1 MAEELTRYKALPLPL
16 RVYFLAAVA
25 IGIVLSVYCVFG
37 FRIKGFVFLNSG
49 YYFLLFGIFIS
60 CVFLILPK
68 NRKLLWYDLV
78 LSVVILAICLYFFSK
93 ANEIAMIGWSP
104 ASTFNLILGVI
115 FLVIVLEGCR
125 RASGSI
131 AVPIVAILFGIYPL
145 IASFFPGIL
154 CGIQY
159 SFPRAVSFYVFSE
172 DGVLGIPGRIM
183 GNILI
188 GFLILTGFLLASGAG
203 KYFIDVALALLGKYR
218 GGPAKV
224 SILSSAL
231 FGMLSGSPGANVVG
245 TGTFTIPAMK
255 RTGYPPHYAGA
266 VEACASTGGGIMPP
280 VMGTVAFVMAAFI
293 QVPYSTV
300 VVAAIIPAILYYYGL
315 MVQADVYA
323 AKIGI
328 KGLPKEEIPSL
339 WGVLKKA
346 WPLALVIVFLIWGLI
361 FMRWEN
367 DTPYYATGLLLVL
380 CFANRETMITPRKF
394 IEGLYVTGRTITTIM
409 NIILPAGIIIAAIK
423 ATGVGAAFTS
433 GIVTVGGGNL
443 YLIMLI
449 GVAACYVMGM
459 VGLLISAYI
468 FLAMTLAPAMIQLGG
483 LNVIAVHLFIVY
495 YTLLSF
501 ITPPVASAAFVASA
515 IAGAPAM
522 KVGLTSMRLGIVLLF
537 IPFFFVFKP
546 ALILQGSLLETI
558 YLFALCLIGIAFLGA
573 GLEGYLWK
581 LGKIQIWTRV
591 LIIIG
596 GFLIALPEGFS
607 SIAGAVIVILT
618 LVIALRR
625 KRFKTEQSVAIK

>member
-1 MAEELTRYKALPLPL
+1 
-16 RVYFLAAVA
+16 
-25 IGIVLSVYCVFG
+25 
-37 FRIKGFVFLNSG
+37 
-49 YYFLLFGIFIS
+49 
-60 CVFLILPK
+60 
-68 NRKLLWYDLV
+68 
-78 LSVVILAICLYFFSK
+78 
-93 ANEIAMIGWSP
+93 
-104 ASTFNLILGVI
+104 
-115 FLVIVLEGCR
+115 
-125 RASGSI
+125 
-131 AVPIVAILFGIYPL
+131 
-145 IASFFPGIL
+145 
-154 CGIQY
+154 
-159 SFPRAVSFYVFSE
+159 
-172 DGVLGIPGRIM
+172 
-183 GNILI
+183 
-188 GFLILTGFLLASGAG
+188 
-203 KYFIDVALALLGKYR
+203 
-218 GGPAKV
+218 
-224 SILSSAL
+224 
-231 FGMLSGSPGANVVG
+231 
-245 TGTFTIPAMK
+245 
-255 RTGYPPHYAGA
+255 
-266 VEACASTGGGIMPP
+266 
-280 VMGTVAFVMAAFI
+280 
-293 QVPYSTV
+293 
-300 VVAAIIPAILYYYGL
+300 
-315 MVQADVYA
+315 
-323 AKIGI
+323 
-328 KGLPKEEIPSL
+328 
-339 WGVLKKA
+339 
-346 WPLALVIVFLIWGLI
+346 
-361 FMRWEN
+361 
-367 DTPYYATGLLLVL
+367 
-380 CFANRETMITPRKF
+380 
-394 IEGLYVTGRTITTIM
+394 
-409 NIILPAGIIIAAIK
+409 
-423 ATGVGAAFTS
+423 
-433 GIVTVGGGNL
+433 VTVGGGNL